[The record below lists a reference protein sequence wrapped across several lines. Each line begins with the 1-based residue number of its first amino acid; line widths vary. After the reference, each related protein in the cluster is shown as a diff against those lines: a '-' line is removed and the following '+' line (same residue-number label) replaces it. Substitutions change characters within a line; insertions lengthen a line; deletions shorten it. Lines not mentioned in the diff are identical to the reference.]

1 MLVYHLPGTLDTR
14 EADLDLLW
22 GAGATGLEERA
33 GVIRAYFDART
44 DLPAPVSDGEWR
56 EETDQD
62 WQAEFKR
69 TLRPVRAGRVT
80 IIPPWLREEVEAGQL
95 PLVIEPGM
103 AFGTGHHATT
113 RLAVEALS
121 DLNLATLGLDG
132 TGARVLD
139 VGTGSGV
146 LAIAAALLGARFAFG
161 VDIDPITIP
170 IARENAAENGVPA
183 ERVRFEEGTLGA
195 DPLNFP
201 EGGPEEEP
209 EEETDAYDVLVANLY
224 AELHD
229 LLAGEYAA
237 HLIPGGPLVLTGILT
252 VKLPLVR
259 AALARERFGDVRETL
274 DGEWALV
281 TARAPLD

>member
-22 GAGATGLEERA
+22 AAGATGLEERA

-44 DLPAPVSDGEWR
+44 DLPPQVGDGEWR
-56 EETDQD
+56 EEADQD
-62 WQAEFKR
+62 WLAEFKR

-80 IIPPWLREEVEAGQL
+80 IVPPWLREEVEAGQL

-121 DLNLATLGLDG
+121 DLNLATLGPEG

-170 IARENAAENGVPA
+170 IARENASENGVPA
-183 ERVRFEEGTLGA
+183 GRARFEEGTLGEDA
-195 DPLNFP
+195 LTFP
-201 EGGPEEEP
+201 EEDV
-209 EEETDAYDVLVANLY
+209 DAYDVLVANLY

-229 LLAGEYAA
+229 LLAGDYAA
-237 HLIPGGPLVLTGILT
+237 HLVPGGPLVLTGILT

-259 AALARERFGDVRETL
+259 AALEREGFGDVQETL

-281 TARAPLD
+281 TARAPLA

>member
-22 GAGATGLEERA
+22 EAGATGLEERA
-33 GVIRAYFDART
+33 GTIRAYFAAPAE
-44 DLPAPVSDGEWR
+44 LPGPVADGEWR
-56 EETDQD
+56 EEADQD
-62 WQAEFKR
+62 WQAEFRR

-80 IIPPWLREEVEAGQL
+80 IVPPWLRGEVEPGQL

-103 AFGTGHHATT
+103 AFGTGHHETT

-121 DLNLATLGLDG
+121 GLKLAGLGPNG

-146 LAIAAALLGARFAFG
+146 LAIAAALLGARFALG

-170 IARENAAENGVPA
+170 IARENAVVNGVPA
-183 ERVRFEEGTLGA
+183 GRVRFEEGTLGEG
-195 DPLNFP
+195 PLTFP
-201 EGGPEEEP
+201 EEGVD
-209 EEETDAYDVLVANLY
+209 TYDVLVANLY

-229 LLAGEYAA
+229 LLAGAYAA
-237 HLIPGGPLVLTGILT
+237 EVRPGAPLVLTGILT
-252 VKLPLVR
+252 ARLPLVR
-259 AALARERFGDVRETL
+259 DALAREDFTGVRETL

-281 TARAPLD
+281 TARAPAR

>member
-14 EADLDLLW
+14 EHDLDLLW
-22 GAGATGLEERA
+22 EAGATGLEERA
-33 GVIRAYFDART
+33 GLIRAYFDEQA
-44 DLPAPVSDGEWR
+44 DLPAGVADGEWR
-56 EETDQD
+56 EEADQD

-69 TLRPVRAGRVT
+69 TLRPVPAGRLT
-80 IIPPWLREEVEAGQL
+80 IVAPWHREEVAAGQL

-121 DLNLATLGLDG
+121 ALALETLGPDG

-161 VDIDPITIP
+161 VDIDPATIP
-170 IARENAAENGVPA
+170 IARENAGINGVPA
-183 ERVRFEEGTLGA
+183 GRVRFEEGTLGA
-195 DPLNFP
+195 EELFFP
-201 EGGPEEEP
+201 ELEV
-209 EEETDAYDVLVANLY
+209 DAYDVVVANLY
-224 AELHD
+224 AELHE

-252 VKLPLVR
+252 VKLEGVR
-259 AALARERFGDVRETL
+259 AALDREGFSEVRETL
-274 DGEWALV
+274 DGEWALI
-281 TARAPLD
+281 TARAPL

>member
-44 DLPAPVSDGEWR
+44 DLPPEVADGEWR
-56 EETDQD
+56 EEADQD
-62 WQAEFKR
+62 WQTEFKR

-80 IIPPWLREEVEAGQL
+80 IVAPWLRDEVEAGQL
-95 PLVIEPGM
+95 PLIIEPGM

-121 DLNLATLGLDG
+121 GLNLTDLGPEG
-132 TGARVLD
+132 RGARVLD

-146 LAIAAALLGARFAFG
+146 LAIAAALLGARFALG

-170 IARENAAENGVPA
+170 IARENAEINGVPA
-183 ERVRFEEGTLGA
+183 QRARFEEGTLGL
-195 DPLNFP
+195 DLLTFP
-201 EGGPEEEP
+201 GEGV
-209 EEETDAYDVLVANLY
+209 DVYDVVVANLY

-229 LLAGEYAA
+229 LLAGEYLA
-237 HLIPGGPLVLTGILT
+237 HLAPGGPVVLTGILT

-259 AALARERFGDVRETL
+259 EALAREGFVDVVETT
-274 DGEWALV
+274 DGEWARV
-281 TARAPLD
+281 TARAPLG

>member
-1 MLVYHLPGTLDTR
+1 MLVYHLPGTLETR

-33 GVIRAYFDART
+33 GMIRAYFEAPT
-44 DLPAPVSDGEWR
+44 DLPAEVADGEWR
-56 EETDQD
+56 EEADQD
-62 WQAEFKR
+62 WMAEFKR
-69 TLRPVRAGRVT
+69 TLRPVRAGGVT
-80 IIPPWLREEVEAGQL
+80 IVAPWLRGEVEGGQL

-121 DLNLATLGLDG
+121 ALGLETRGPGG

-170 IARENAAENGVPA
+170 IARENAQINGVDA
-183 ERVRFEEGTLGA
+183 GQVRFEEGTLGLDA
-195 DPLNFP
+195 LTFP
-201 EGGPEEEP
+201 GEGVE
-209 EEETDAYDVLVANLY
+209 AYDVVVANLY

-229 LLAGEYAA
+229 LLAGEYLA
-237 HLIPGGPLVLTGILT
+237 HLLPGGPLVLTGILT

-259 AALARERFGDVRETL
+259 EALAREGFVDVVETQ

-281 TARAPLD
+281 TARAPLE

>member
-22 GAGATGLEERA
+22 EAGATGLEERA

-44 DLPAPVSDGEWR
+44 ELPAGVADGEWR
-56 EETDQD
+56 EEADQD
-62 WQAEFKR
+62 WLAEFKR

-80 IIPPWLREEVEAGQL
+80 IVPPWLREETEAGQL

-121 DLNLATLGLDG
+121 ALDLAALGPEG
-132 TGARVLD
+132 QGARVLD

-146 LAIAAALLGARFAFG
+146 LAIAAALLGASFALG
-161 VDIDPITIP
+161 VDIDPVTIP
-170 IARENAAENGVPA
+170 VARENAESNGVPA
-183 ERVRFEEGTLGA
+183 QRVRFEEGTLGEA
-195 DPLNFP
+195 PLTL
-201 EGGPEEEP
+201 PEEGV
-209 EEETDAYDVLVANLY
+209 DAYDVVVANLY

-237 HLIPGGPLVLTGILT
+237 HLVPGGVLVLTGILT
-252 VKLPLVR
+252 VKLPLVG
-259 AALARERFGDVRETL
+259 AALRREGFGDIQETL
-274 DGEWALV
+274 EGEWALV
-281 TARAPLD
+281 TARAPLE

>member
-1 MLVYHLPGTLDTR
+1 M
-14 EADLDLLW
+14 
-22 GAGATGLEERA
+22 
-33 GVIRAYFDART
+33 IRAYFEAPT
-44 DLPAPVSDGEWR
+44 DLPAEVADGEWR
-56 EETDQD
+56 EEADQD
-62 WQAEFKR
+62 WMAEFKR
-69 TLRPVRAGRVT
+69 TLRPVRAGGVT
-80 IIPPWLREEVEAGQL
+80 IVAPWLRGEVEGGQL

-121 DLNLATLGLDG
+121 ALGLETRGPGG

-170 IARENAAENGVPA
+170 IARENAQINGVDA
-183 ERVRFEEGTLGA
+183 GQVRFEEGTLGLDA
-195 DPLNFP
+195 LTFP
-201 EGGPEEEP
+201 GEGVE
-209 EEETDAYDVLVANLY
+209 AYDVVVANLY

-229 LLAGEYAA
+229 LLAGEYLA
-237 HLIPGGPLVLTGILT
+237 HLLPGGPLVLTGILT

-259 AALARERFGDVRETL
+259 EALAREGFVDVVETQ

-281 TARAPLD
+281 TARAPLE

>member
-1 MLVYHLPGTLDTR
+1 MLVYHLPGTLETR

-22 GAGATGLEERA
+22 EAGATGLEERG
-33 GVIRAYFDART
+33 GVIRAYFDEWAQ
-44 DLPAPVSDGEWR
+44 LPAPVSDGEWR
-56 EETDQD
+56 EEADQD
-62 WQAEFKR
+62 WLAEFKR

-80 IIPPWLREEVEAGQL
+80 IVPPWLREEVEAGQL

-121 DLNLATLGLDG
+121 ALDLATLGPRG

-139 VGTGSGV
+139 VGTGSGL
-146 LAIAAALLGARFAFG
+146 LAIAAALLGAGFALG
-161 VDIDPITIP
+161 VDIDPVTIP
-170 IARENAAENGVPA
+170 IARENAGINGVPA
-183 ERVRFEEGTLGA
+183 GRVRFEEGTLGEN
-195 DPLNFP
+195 PLTFP
-201 EGGPEEEP
+201 EEDV
-209 EEETDAYDVLVANLY
+209 DAYDVVVANLY

-237 HLIPGGPLVLTGILT
+237 HLVPGGLLILTGILT

-259 AALARERFGDVRETL
+259 AALEREGFGSVQESL
-274 DGEWALV
+274 DGEWALL
-281 TARAPLD
+281 TARAPLE

>member
-1 MLVYHLPGTLDTR
+1 MLVYHLPGTFGTR

-22 GAGATGLEERA
+22 TAGATGLEERA
-33 GVIRAYFDART
+33 GIIRAYFDART
-44 DLPAPVSDGEWR
+44 DLPPQVSDGDWR
-56 EETDQD
+56 EEADQD
-62 WQAEFKR
+62 WLAEFKR

-80 IIPPWLREEVEAGQL
+80 IVPPWLREEVEAGQL

-121 DLNLATLGLDG
+121 DLNLATLGPEG

-170 IARENAAENGVPA
+170 IARENAEVNGVPA
-183 ERVRFEEGTLGA
+183 GRVRFEEGTLGEDA
-195 DPLNFP
+195 LTFP
-201 EGGPEEEP
+201 EEDV
-209 EEETDAYDVLVANLY
+209 DAYDVLVANLY

-229 LLAGEYAA
+229 LLAGDYAA
-237 HLIPGGPLVLTGILT
+237 HLVPGGPLVLTGILT

-259 AALARERFGDVRETL
+259 AALEREGFGDVQETL
-274 DGEWALV
+274 DDEWALV
-281 TARAPLD
+281 TARAPLS